1 MTQLQ
6 MPKVDTEVLNNK
18 QVYISDLKKILKKKE
33 NVLSLWTIRP
43 YETDALTACRRYIS
57 GGFT

>member
-18 QVYISDLKKILKKKE
+18 QVYISDLKKILKKKRKCS
-33 NVLSLWTIRP
+33 LSPGR
-43 YETDALTACRRYIS
+43 D
-57 GGFT
+57 

>member
-18 QVYISDLKKILKKKE
+18 QVYISDLKKILKKE
-33 NVLSLWTIRP
+33 NVLSPGR
-43 YETDALTACRRYIS
+43 D
-57 GGFT
+57 

>member
-18 QVYISDLKKILKKKE
+18 QVYISDLKKILKKKKMF
-33 NVLSLWTIRP
+33 SLTR
-43 YETDALTACRRYIS
+43 TRLDHTKLTH
-57 GGFT
+57 